1 MMSYIVP
8 CKACE
13 LIVLASL
20 CRRAKT
26 IRIRLRVDAYFFE
39 HGEKNPDTRGKGV
52 RSDVCDEL
60 YRSYSRY
67 PPSLP
72 ADQVLPK
79 KPPV

>member
-8 CKACE
+8 CKACN

-39 HGEKNPDTRGKGV
+39 HGEKNPDTRV

-60 YRSYSRY
+60 YRSYS
-67 PPSLP
+67 
-72 ADQVLPK
+72 
-79 KPPV
+79 